1 MSTEPADSAHKT
13 TAWILNAATAYL
25 AANGVDAPQATAEHL
40 MARLFRCKRAEL
52 VRFRERTLPET
63 WLEAMRRGMKRLAAG
78 EPIQYVIGQWDF
90 RDFTLKTDARALVP
104 RPETEQ
110 LVDLV
115 LASEHLRTLPEPR
128 LVDWGTGSGCI
139 ALALARA
146 FPNAHVVAL
155 DISQDALDLARENAR
170 LLGLDRQIHFV
181 SLADV
186 DAADI
191 FEPATIDAIISN
203 PPYIP
208 TEAVDRL
215 EPKVLA
221 HEPRIALDGGAD
233 GMDVLRLVSDDALML
248 LNPGG
253 ELFFELDAES
263 NQAQK
268 MAAYLSESG
277 YADIRIHR
285 DDAGSQR
292 FLSATLPEGV

>member
-1 MSTEPADSAHKT
+1 MSTEPADSTPKT
-13 TAWILNAATAYL
+13 TAWILKAATAYL

-40 MARLFRCKRAEL
+40 MSRLFRCKRAEL
-52 VRFRERTLPET
+52 VRYREQVLPEP

-90 RDFTLKTDARALVP
+90 RDFTLKTDARALIP

-115 LASEHLRTLPEPR
+115 LASAHLRSLPEPR

-170 LLGLDRQIHFV
+170 LLGLEKQIHFI
-181 SLADV
+181 SLAEV

-208 TEAVDRL
+208 TAAVERL

-221 HEPRIALDGGAD
+221 HEPRIALDGGTD

-253 ELFFELDAES
+253 EIFFELDAES

-268 MAAYLSESG
+268 MTAYLSESG

-285 DDAGSQR
+285 DDAGTQR
-292 FLSATLPEGV
+292 FLSATLPEGI